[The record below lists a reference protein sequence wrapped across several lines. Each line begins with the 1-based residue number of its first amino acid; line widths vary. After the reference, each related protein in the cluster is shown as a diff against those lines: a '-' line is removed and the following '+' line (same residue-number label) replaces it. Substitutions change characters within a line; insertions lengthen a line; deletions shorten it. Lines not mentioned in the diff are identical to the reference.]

1 MPIKLSREATDL
13 ILAILISLV
22 SFAIF
27 LLIPSSW
34 FAGPLGILGY
44 AAGFFLALVSS
55 ATILLPGTIL
65 PTIAA
70 MGLYYNPVVLGL
82 LCGLGSALGELTG
95 YCLGYYGRATFNING
110 KIPEF
115 ERQKKWL
122 QEFEFV
128 FLFIVACIPNPFFD
142 IAGIASGTLKIP
154 VWRFLIPVF
163 IGKAIKY
170 GLTAYMGLSVWNWAI
185 GA

>member
-1 MPIKLSREATDL
+1 MKLTKEAIDL
-13 ILAILISLV
+13 ILAIIISLV
-22 SFAIF
+22 SFVLF
-27 LLIPSSW
+27 LSIPSGW
-34 FAGPLGILGY
+34 FTGPLGILGY

-70 MGLYYNPVVLGL
+70 MGLYYNPIILGL

-95 YCLGYYGRATFNING
+95 YYLGYYGRETFKING
-110 KIPEF
+110 SIPEF
-115 ERQKKWL
+115 ERQKNWIK
-122 QEFEFV
+122 EFEFA
-128 FLFIVACIPNPFFD
+128 FLFLVACIPNPFFD
-142 IAGIASGTLKIP
+142 IAGIAAGTLKIP

-170 GLTAYMGLSVWNWAI
+170 GLTAYLGISIWNWAI
-185 GA
+185 GV